1 MIAGNLNA
9 LKLAT
14 LPDALWTILSAPGM
28 SLAELNAL
36 PEGRYQPEG
45 AEWFYNIG
53 TVNTAPRATRHA
65 TYRISQQLSRYST
78 DSGRRGDYRLRSE

>member
-1 MIAGNLNA
+1 
-9 LKLAT
+9 
-14 LPDALWTILSAPGM
+14 LWTILSAPGM

-53 TVNTAPRATRHA
+53 TVNTAPRASSRTSYNSGTFSLLNGHA
-65 TYRISQQLSRYST
+65 EPPSLP
-78 DSGRRGDYRLRSE
+78 RRR